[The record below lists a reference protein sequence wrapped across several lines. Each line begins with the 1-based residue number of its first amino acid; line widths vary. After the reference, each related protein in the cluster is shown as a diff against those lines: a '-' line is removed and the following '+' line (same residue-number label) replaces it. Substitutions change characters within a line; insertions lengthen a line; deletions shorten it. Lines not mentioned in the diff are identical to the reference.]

1 VEGTLDAKGLK
12 LKIAVARWNP
22 TITQALLASALESLE
37 RCGARAGDVSIVK
50 VAGAFE
56 LPAAVRALM
65 RAGRT
70 DAVIV
75 LGAIIKGETRHDEV
89 LGHAVA
95 TALAGLS
102 AETGI
107 PIGFGL
113 LTCETVEQARARS
126 GKGTEAVEAA
136 VEMANVRRRLK
147 GR

>member
-1 VEGTLDAKGLK
+1 VEGNLDAKKLK

-22 TITQALLASALESLE
+22 TVTEALLASALEALW
-37 RCGARAGDVSIVK
+37 RCGARPGDVSVVK
-50 VAGAFE
+50 VPGAFE

-75 LGAIIKGETRHDEV
+75 LGAIVKGETTHHEV

-107 PIGFGL
+107 PVGFGL
-113 LTCETVEQARARS
+113 LTCDTMEQARARS
-126 GKGTEAVEAA
+126 RKGAEAVEAA
-136 VEMANVRRRLK
+136 VEMANLRHRLK
-147 GR
+147 RR